1 MSWLKATPTGCELS
15 VLVQPRASRTK
26 CVGPHDG
33 RLKIALAAPPVD
45 GEANAAL
52 IDFLAEVCA
61 VRKAAIVLVDGQTSR
76 RKRLAIA
83 REVAEVREALAAVGV
98 TDT

>member
-1 MSWLKATPTGCELS
+1 MSWLKATAGGCELA

-26 CVGPHDG
+26 CVGEHDG

-52 IDFLAEVCA
+52 IDFVAGVCG
-61 VRKAAIVLVDGQTSR
+61 VRKAQVALVDGQTSR
-76 RKRLAIA
+76 RKRLAITSSVDA
-83 REVAEVREALAAVGV
+83 VRSALSAAGV
-98 TDT
+98 TAP